1 MKQLAGI
8 FLGLM
13 CCGSAQAQWISAKSN
28 VSTTKEISQ
37 MKFGGHAF
45 DLEVART
52 PQQWQKGLAQRDSLL
67 SNQGMVFVL
76 PAEQPLQFWMK
87 DTLIP
92 LDIIYF
98 NSNGSFNAVHKNVP
112 PCKLPKYTT
121 SYCPT
126 YSSDGA
132 AQYVVELK
140 GGTLDRLKIAP
151 QTLRLSTKGL

>member
-1 MKQLAGI
+1 MNTLAW
-8 FLGLM
+8 FLLSLTVG
-13 CCGSAQAQWISAKSN
+13 GSAQAQRLSS
-28 VSTTKEISQ
+28 VSKTEISHTVL
-37 MKFGGHAF
+37 GGHVF

-52 PQQWQKGLAQRDSLL
+52 PDQWQRGLSKRATL
-67 SNQGMVFVL
+67 SKNQGMVFVL
-76 PAEQPLQFWMK
+76 PTEQSLQFWMK

-98 NSNGSFNAVHKNVP
+98 NSNGTFNTVHKNAP

-126 YSSDGA
+126 YSSVGN

-140 GGTLDRLKIAP
+140 GGTLDQLNIVP
-151 QTLRLSTKGL
+151 TTLRLSTKGL